1 MNLFSSSPTTQ
12 VSSSNNNNI
21 NLNPIFNVG
30 SSGGSFLPDNT
41 SSFSN
46 PITQSPYYKDEQS
59 MTTTLDAQAKANFA
73 GGEVKDY
80 GNVEKASG
88 YAIGSGADDVLPN
101 TVPTFTGISAVAGSI
116 SPVWLWLGGFVL
128 LVLLFKKR

>member
-1 MNLFSSSPTTQ
+1 MGLFSSGGTSQ
-12 VSSSNNNNI
+12 MSSSNNNNI
-21 NLNPIFNVG
+21 NFNPILNVG
-30 SSGGSFLPDNT
+30 SSGGSFLPDNK

-46 PITQSPYYKDEQS
+46 PLTQSPYNKDEAS

-80 GNVEKASG
+80 GDLEKSSG
-88 YAIGSGADDVLPN
+88 YAISSGADAVQPN
-101 TVPTFTGISAVAGSI
+101 TMPSITGISASTGSI
-116 SPVWLWLGGFVL
+116 NPLWLWLGGFVL